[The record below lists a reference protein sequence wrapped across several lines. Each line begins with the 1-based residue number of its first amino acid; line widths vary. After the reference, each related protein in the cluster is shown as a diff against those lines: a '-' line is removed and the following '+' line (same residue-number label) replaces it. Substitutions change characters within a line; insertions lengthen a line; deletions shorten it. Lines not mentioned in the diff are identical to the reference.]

1 MSVEEDNELRDL
13 VSQTLETKGVLAKI
27 RAELRA
33 SVFLALEEQ
42 DAFKDKSNLLVNK
55 ALKDFVSMPEGLL
68 AVNLVREFLEYF
80 GLEFT
85 SSVFEPETQAGKDY
99 KYIGRTKLAQELKL
113 SAVKKAPL
121 LVQLVQDGRTSNL
134 VTDIT
139 KEVEMDNNVT
149 RTEMVRNKDDKQD
162 RKLPSTNNNNNSMF
176 NNNNNINNN
185 NNSSATLRAENN
197 FIQSVLNGQMK
208 SIEKESIKEVPN
220 NDSKPLV
227 TISSPQQSSMQN
239 TVRKPDSLKLDLN
252 QPGFKPSGGG
262 SLSSLGNLP
271 PLGSVTSSQPVKQ
284 KTSRHGGKEVSSDIK
299 ALLDFESDTQNQNYE
314 EDFHSSASDKPNP
327 GDKTN
332 HTPSGSG
339 SEIDEEILSVADEL
353 LNSSMS
359 GAVDD
364 NSGELS
370 GGSNN
375 GEGLVNL

>member
-13 VSQTLETKGVLAKI
+13 VSQTLETNGVLAKI

-42 DAFKDKSNLLVNK
+42 DAFKDRSNAFVNK

-85 SSVFEPETQAGKDY
+85 SSVFEPETQAGRDY

-113 SAVKKAPL
+113 STGKKAPL

-134 VTDIT
+134 LTNTTKDIET
-139 KEVEMDNNVT
+139 DNNLT
-149 RTEMVRNKDDKQD
+149 RNETIRNKDDKQD
-162 RKLPSTNNNNNSMF
+162 RKVTTTNNNNNSNCN
-176 NNNNNINNN
+176 NNNNNINNSN
-185 NNSSATLRAENN
+185 NATLRAENS

-208 SIEKESIKEVPN
+208 SLDKENVKEVPPS
-220 NDSKPLV
+220 DSKPLV
-227 TISSPQQSSMQN
+227 ALNSSQQPLVQN

-252 QPGFKPSGGG
+252 QPGFKPSGG
-262 SLSSLGNLP
+262 SLSSLSNLP

-284 KTSRHGGKEVSSDIK
+284 NTSRHSKEVSSDIK
-299 ALLDFESDTQNQNYE
+299 ALLDFDTDTQDQNYE
-314 EDFHSSASDKPNP
+314 EDFHSSASDKTKQ
-327 GDKTN
+327 GDKIN
-332 HTPSGSG
+332 HTPSASG
-339 SEIDEEILSVADEL
+339 SEIDEEILSAADEL
-353 LNSSMS
+353 LNSSIS
-359 GAVDD
+359 GGVDD
-364 NSGELS
+364 NDNTGELS
-370 GGSNN
+370 GGTNN

>member
-42 DAFKDKSNLLVNK
+42 DAFKDKNNVFVNK

-113 SAVKKAPL
+113 STVKKAPL
-121 LVQLVQDGRTSNL
+121 LVQLVQDGRTNNL
-134 VTDIT
+134 LTNTTKDVETD
-139 KEVEMDNNVT
+139 NHLT
-149 RTEMVRNKDDKQD
+149 RNETVRNKDDKQD
-162 RKLPSTNNNNNSMF
+162 RKLTTTNNNNNSNC
-176 NNNNNINNN
+176 NNNNNINNTN
-185 NNSSATLRAENN
+185 NATLRAENN

-208 SIEKESIKEVPN
+208 SLDKENVKEVPSS
-220 NDSKPLV
+220 DSKPLV
-227 TISSPQQSSMQN
+227 ALNSSQQPPVQN
-239 TVRKPDSLKLDLN
+239 TVRKPDSLKLDFN
-252 QPGFKPSGGG
+252 QPGFKPSGG
-262 SLSSLGNLP
+262 SLSSLSNLP
-271 PLGSVTSSQPVKQ
+271 PLGSVTSNQPIKQ
-284 KTSRHGGKEVSSDIK
+284 NTSRHSKEVSNDIK
-299 ALLDFESDTQNQNYE
+299 ALLDFDTDTQDQNYE
-314 EDFHSSASDKPNP
+314 EDFHSSASDKAKQ
-327 GDKTN
+327 GDKIN

-339 SEIDEEILSVADEL
+339 SEIDEEILSAADDL
-353 LNSSMS
+353 LNTSIS
-359 GAVDD
+359 GGVDD
-364 NSGELS
+364 NTGELS

-375 GEGLVNL
+375 GEGLINL